1 MSLSARGASS
11 TPRGAGA
18 GSKPETNAPVILS
31 ARGSSSTSRNQAEEK
46 GVAAAAPMSA
56 RQQQVSARG
65 AGSEAKGTAREGLS
79 MTARVEAMDTGR
91 DYMSTARMHTALA
104 ALTAERSELLNKLAF
119 IDSTLEA
126 EGKKKLMK
134 TRGFMKPS
142 HIGQAK

>member
-1 MSLSARGASS
+1 MSISARGASS

-18 GSKPETNAPVILS
+18 GGKPETNAPVILS

-46 GVAAAAPMSA
+46 GVAVAPMSA

>member
-1 MSLSARGASS
+1 MR
-11 TPRGAGA
+11 
-18 GSKPETNAPVILS
+18 
-31 ARGSSSTSRNQAEEK
+31 
-46 GVAAAAPMSA
+46 AAAAREAAKNKAEDKGVGVSAPLSA
-56 RQQQVSARG
+56 RQQQVSAR
-65 AGSEAKGTAREGLS
+65 ASEAKGTAREGVS

-134 TRGFMKPS
+134 TRGFVKPS